1 MEIFQQCLT
10 EALKFVIL
18 AFIAGAGI
26 LARKYLV
33 PLMREWIDKIQK
45 MSEKAGLQLTDAQL
59 ETARELIRDLVS
71 SAYRLK
77 LGDKIDDAK
86 QYVNDMAK
94 TELGKLGIE
103 LSDELIDELRRA
115 ALGQLELTIESIKKP
130 EEPEEPEEPE
140 N

>member
-10 EALKFVIL
+10 EALKFIIL

-86 QYVNDMAK
+86 KYVNDMAK

-115 ALGQLELTIESIKKP
+115 ALGQLELTIEEIKKP
-130 EEPEEPEEPE
+130 QEPK

>member
-10 EALKFVIL
+10 EALKFTIL

-45 MSEKAGLQLTDAQL
+45 MSEKVGLQLTDAQL

-115 ALGQLELTIESIKKP
+115 ALGQLELTIESIK
-130 EEPEEPEEPE
+130 EPQEPE

>member
-10 EALKFVIL
+10 EALKFIIL

-45 MSEKAGLQLTDAQL
+45 MSEKVGLQLTDAQL

-115 ALGQLELTIESIKKP
+115 ALGQLELTIEAIKKP
-130 EEPEEPEEPE
+130 EEPEEPE

>member
-59 ETARELIRDLVS
+59 ETARGLIRDLVS

-130 EEPEEPEEPE
+130 QEPE

>member
-10 EALKFVIL
+10 EALKFIIL

-45 MSEKAGLQLTDAQL
+45 MNEKAGLRLTDAQL
-59 ETARELIRDLVS
+59 ETARGLIRDLVS

-115 ALGQLELTIESIKKP
+115 ALSQLELTIEAIKKP
-130 EEPEEPEEPE
+130 EEPE

>member
-10 EALKFVIL
+10 EALKFIIL

-45 MSEKAGLQLTDAQL
+45 MSEKVGLQLTDAQL
-59 ETARELIRDLVS
+59 ETARKLIRDLVS

-115 ALGQLELTIESIKKP
+115 ALGQLELTIEEIKKP
-130 EEPEEPEEPE
+130 QEPE

>member
-10 EALKFVIL
+10 EALKFIIL

-59 ETARELIRDLVS
+59 ETARGLIRDLVS

-77 LGDKIDDAK
+77 LGDKIEDAK

-115 ALGQLELTIESIKKP
+115 ALGQLELTIEEIKKP
-130 EEPEEPEEPE
+130 QEPE

>member
-10 EALKFVIL
+10 EALKFIIL

-59 ETARELIRDLVS
+59 ETARGLIRDLVS

-115 ALGQLELTIESIKKP
+115 ALGQLELTIEEIKKT
-130 EEPEEPEEPE
+130 ETPE

>member
-115 ALGQLELTIESIKKP
+115 ALGQLELTIEAIK
-130 EEPEEPEEPE
+130 EPEEPE